1 MNRPTYISF
10 KDWDILN
17 SKYSST
23 ELEEYFNNNYPYQY
37 LIGDVD
43 FCDNKILVNENV
55 LIPRF
60 ETEELVYKLVDIIN
74 KRNLKNLKVLDLCTG
89 SGCIIISLAKM
100 LSGEFTAV
108 DVSDKALEL
117 AKENAKLNEVNIE
130 FVNKDILKETISGD
144 YDIIVSNPPYVK
156 YDEEVGDS
164 TKYEPQIALFAN
176 NEGLE
181 FYSTIIN
188 NYNAKI
194 FAFEI
199 GCTQK
204 DAVINIAKEKYPQAN
219 IYCEQDMSG
228 LDRYIFIIN
237 E

>member
-1 MNRPTYISF
+1 MNRPDYISF
-10 KDWDILN
+10 KDWEILN
-17 SKYSST
+17 NKYSSK
-23 ELEEYFNNNYPYQY
+23 ELEEYFNKNYPYQY

-43 FCDNKILVNENV
+43 FCNNKILVNENV

-60 ETEELVYKLVDIIN
+60 ETEELVFKLINIIN
-74 KRNLKNLKVLDLCTG
+74 KSDHKKNKILDLCTG
-89 SGCIIISLAKM
+89 SGCIIISLAKV
-100 LSGEFTAV
+100 LDGEFTAV
-108 DVSDKALEL
+108 DVSDTALKL
-117 AKENAKLNEVNIE
+117 AEKNANLNGVSIS
-130 FVNKDILKETISGD
+130 FIKQDILKNKIAGE
-144 YDIIVSNPPYVK
+144 YDVIVSNPPYVK
-156 YDEEVGDS
+156 HNESVGES

-181 FYSTIIN
+181 FYSIIIN

-219 IYCEQDMSG
+219 IYCEKDMSG
-228 LDRYIFIIN
+228 HERYIFIIN